1 MLLDM
6 TSNIRLSQPVDL
18 QIIMEIYANA
28 RDFMNRTGNV
38 KQWVNGYPSVSYIEE
53 EINKGHSFVIENN
66 NGEIVGTFCFIIGD
80 EPTYNKIYKGNWLN
94 NKEYG
99 TVHRVASSGKEKGVG
114 EACFKWCFRQ
124 FPNIRVDTHRD
135 NKVMQNILAK
145 LDFKYCGIIYV
156 QDGSERLAY
165 QKET

>member
-80 EPTYNKIYKGNWLN
+80 DPTYNKIYKGNWLN
-94 NKEYG
+94 NKE
-99 TVHRVASSGKEKGVG
+99 
-114 EACFKWCFRQ
+114 
-124 FPNIRVDTHRD
+124 
-135 NKVMQNILAK
+135 
-145 LDFKYCGIIYV
+145 
-156 QDGSERLAY
+156 
-165 QKET
+165 